1 MTSGKTVGQTTSGR
15 TFLRSAGSA
24 PLAPDGR
31 PPRGPVLVVRPR
43 RVRRAAWACAVAVV
57 AVFTAVASVL
67 RTTDTGVVFRLA
79 DQVAMVCLG
88 LLFAAGI
95 LLLAR
100 PRVRADA
107 DGVEVRN
114 TGWPR
119 YLPWELVRAVAFPDG
134 ASWARLDLPDDEY
147 LPVLAVQSVDGLRAV
162 EAIRAPACP
171 ARRRPRRTP
180 SAAARPPAEAPQP
193 APQLT
198 GPRPAT
204 AAPARAARSIGT
216 CCAPATTAPALPPRS
231 RPPRLRGPAPG
242 TAYASATSCSATG
255 W

>member
-1 MTSGKTVGQTTSGR
+1 MTSGR
-15 TFLRSAGSA
+15 TVSGRAVSARTFLHSAGSA

-67 RTTDTGVVFRLA
+67 RSTDTGVVFRLA

-107 DGVEVRN
+107 DGIEVRN

-119 YLPWELVRAVAFPDG
+119 YLPWELVRAVSFPDG
-134 ASWARLDLPDDEY
+134 ASWARLDLPDHEY
-147 LPVLAVQSVDGLRAV
+147 LAVLAVQSADGLRAV
-162 EAIRAPACP
+162 EAIRALRALH
-171 ARRRPRRTP
+171 A
-180 SAAARPPAEAPQP
+180 
-193 APQLT
+193 
-198 GPRPAT
+198 
-204 AAPARAARSIGT
+204 AAPAGRTPAGGTPAGGPAA
-216 CCAPATTAPALPPRS
+216 CPEHAPAADPAAH
-231 RPPRLRGPAPG
+231 GPAPSG
-242 TAYASATSCSATG
+242 DGSTRPGRT
-255 W
+255 

>member
-1 MTSGKTVGQTTSGR
+1 MTPGRAVSGR
-15 TFLRSAGSA
+15 TMSGRAFVRNASSA

-119 YLPWELVRAVAFPDG
+119 YLPWELVRAVSFPDG
-134 ASWARLDLPDDEY
+134 ASWARLDLPDHEY
-147 LPVLAVQSVDGLRAV
+147 LPVLAVQSADGLRAV
-162 EAIRAPACP
+162 EAIRALRALHAAAHATSSGGPAAGP
-171 ARRRPRRTP
+171 AEG
-180 SAAARPPAEAPQP
+180 SAAGPAAHGAPSGDGSARPGR
-193 APQLT
+193 T
-198 GPRPAT
+198 
-204 AAPARAARSIGT
+204 
-216 CCAPATTAPALPPRS
+216 
-231 RPPRLRGPAPG
+231 
-242 TAYASATSCSATG
+242 
-255 W
+255 